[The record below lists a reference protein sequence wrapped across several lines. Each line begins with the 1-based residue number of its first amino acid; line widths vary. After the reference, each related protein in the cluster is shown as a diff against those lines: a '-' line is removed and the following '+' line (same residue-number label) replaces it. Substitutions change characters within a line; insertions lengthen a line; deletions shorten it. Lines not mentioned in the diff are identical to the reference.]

1 MDREELVFF
10 IKKAKEKNSKSLDL
24 SNRDLEEI
32 PAEIGELTQL
42 EHLDLSYNYIKKIP
56 AEIGKLINLK
66 TLLLLKNQIKE
77 LPPTIGHLKTL
88 TLFDIS
94 HNDFTTFPKE
104 IGFLSNLKS
113 LDASY
118 SELKTLPIEFIDLL
132 SLKELYL
139 EENPFVFPPEKVVKR
154 GLYAT
159 MHYLTTEK
167 KKLDAAK
174 VMLQVFNMPEALQA
188 PFQQY
193 LGYFNDLVS
202 NINEK
207 EVHFDTKFIKHDNFG
222 NKIDVTVGV
231 ENYLYDFMDFIKD
244 KIEQSKKDKGEKK
257 FSIVDLQVAELR
269 KQIAEFNNSL
279 ESKMQEIYNIQNKMN
294 DFLEN
299 LEKNN
304 PS

>member
-32 PAEIGELTQL
+32 PPEIGELTQL
-42 EHLDLSYNYIKKIP
+42 EHLDLSYNYIKKVP
-56 AEIGKLINLK
+56 REIGKLINLK
-66 TLLLLKNQIKE
+66 TLLLLKNQIKA
-77 LPPTIGHLKTL
+77 LPPTIGHLKSL
-88 TLFDIS
+88 ALLDIS

-118 SELKTLPIEFIDLL
+118 SELKTLPIEFIELL

-139 EENPFVFPPEKVVKR
+139 EENPFEFPPQKVIKR

-167 KKLDAAK
+167 KRLDAAK
-174 VMLQVFNMPEALQA
+174 VMLQVFNMPETLQA

-202 NINEK
+202 NANEK
-207 EVHFDTKFIKHDNFG
+207 EVRFDIKFIKHDDLG
-222 NKIDVTVGV
+222 EKIDVKVGV
-231 ENYLYDFMDFIKD
+231 ENYLYDFMDFIKS
-244 KIEQSKKDKGEKK
+244 KIEETKNSKDEKK

-279 ESKMQEIYNIQNKMN
+279 ESKMNEIQTIQHKMN
-294 DFLEN
+294 DFLKN
-299 LEKNN
+299 LEK
-304 PS
+304 

>member
-32 PAEIGELTQL
+32 PPEIGELTQL
-42 EHLDLSYNYIKKIP
+42 EHLDLSYNYIKKVP
-56 AEIGKLINLK
+56 REIGKLINLK
-66 TLLLLKNQIKE
+66 TLLLLKNQIKA
-77 LPPTIGHLKTL
+77 LPPTIGHLKSL
-88 TLFDIS
+88 ALLDIS

-118 SELKTLPIEFIDLL
+118 SELKTLPIEFIELL

-139 EENPFVFPPEKVVKR
+139 EENPFEFPPQKVIKR

-167 KKLDAAK
+167 KRLDAAK
-174 VMLQVFNMPEALQA
+174 VMLQVFNMPDSLQA

-202 NINEK
+202 NANEK
-207 EVHFDTKFIKHDNFG
+207 EVRFDIKFIKHDDLG
-222 NKIDVTVGV
+222 EKIDVKVGV
-231 ENYLYDFMDFIKD
+231 ENYLYDFMDFIKS
-244 KIEQSKKDKGEKK
+244 KIEETKNSKDEKK

-279 ESKMQEIYNIQNKMN
+279 ESKMNEIQTIQHKMN
-294 DFLEN
+294 DFLKN
-299 LEKNN
+299 LEK
-304 PS
+304 

>member
-32 PAEIGELTQL
+32 PPEIGELTQL
-42 EHLDLSYNYIKKIP
+42 EHLDLSYNYIKTVP
-56 AEIGKLINLK
+56 REIGKLINLK
-66 TLLLLKNQIKE
+66 TLLLLKNQIKA
-77 LPPTIGHLKTL
+77 LPPTIGHLKSL
-88 TLFDIS
+88 ALLDIS

-118 SELKTLPIEFIDLL
+118 SELKTLPIEFIELL

-139 EENPFVFPPEKVVKR
+139 EENPFEFPPQKVIKR

-167 KKLDAAK
+167 KRLDAAK
-174 VMLQVFNMPEALQA
+174 VMLQVFNMPETLQA

-202 NINEK
+202 NANEK
-207 EVHFDTKFIKHDNFG
+207 EVRFDIKFIKHDDLG
-222 NKIDVTVGV
+222 EKIDVKVGV
-231 ENYLYDFMDFIKD
+231 ENYLYDFMDFIKS
-244 KIEQSKKDKGEKK
+244 KIEETKNSKDEKK

-279 ESKMQEIYNIQNKMN
+279 ESKMNEIQTIQHKMN
-294 DFLEN
+294 DFLKN
-299 LEKNN
+299 LEK
-304 PS
+304 

>member
-32 PAEIGELTQL
+32 PPEIGELTQL
-42 EHLDLSYNYIKKIP
+42 EHLDLSYNYIKKVP
-56 AEIGKLINLK
+56 REIGKLINLK
-66 TLLLLKNQIKE
+66 TLLLLKNQIKA
-77 LPPTIGHLKTL
+77 LPPTIGHLKSL
-88 TLFDIS
+88 ALLDIS

-118 SELKTLPIEFIDLL
+118 SELKTLPIEFIELL

-139 EENPFVFPPEKVVKR
+139 EENPFEFPPQKVIKR

-167 KKLDAAK
+167 KRLDAAK
-174 VMLQVFNMPEALQA
+174 VMLQVFNMPDSLQA

-207 EVHFDTKFIKHDNFG
+207 EVRFDVKFIKQEDLDA
-222 NKIDVTVGV
+222 KIDVKVGV
-231 ENYLYDFMDFIKD
+231 ENYLYDFMDFIKT
-244 KIEQSKKDKGEKK
+244 KIEETKNSKDEKK

-279 ESKMQEIYNIQNKMN
+279 ESKMNEIQTIQHKMN
-294 DFLEN
+294 DFLKN
-299 LEKNN
+299 LEK
-304 PS
+304 